1 MWKLFAVA
9 TAIGLAAFLVPRR
22 VLASATVE
30 GETPVT
36 IDPKDTRP
44 RGIRNNNPTNIEDS
58 KIPWRGRVGND
69 GRYVVFDTAING
81 LRAGYLEIWDSI
93 VRDGDDTIR
102 TLIRQWAPPIENLT
116 GAYQNSVRA
125 QTGIANIDT
134 KLNYLRDATPLLKA
148 IVQHENG
155 QQPYTAQQFDAAFR
169 AAGKT

>member
-1 MWKLFAVA
+1 MWKLFALA

-155 QQPYTAQQFDAAFR
+155 QQPYTAQQFDEAFR

>member
-1 MWKLFAVA
+1 MWKLFALA

-44 RGIRNNNPTNIEDS
+44 RGIRSNNPTNIEDS

-155 QQPYTAQQFDAAFR
+155 QHPYTAQQFDAAFR

>member
-1 MWKLFAVA
+1 MWKLFALA

-58 KIPWRGRVGND
+58 SIPWRGRVGND

-93 VRDGDDTIR
+93 TRDGDDTIR

>member
-1 MWKLFAVA
+1 MWKLFALA

>member
-1 MWKLFAVA
+1 MWKLFALA

-22 VLASATVE
+22 VLASTTAQ
-30 GETPVT
+30 GEPPVT

-58 KIPWRGRVGND
+58 SIPWRGRIGND

-155 QQPYTAQQFDAAFR
+155 QQPYTSQQYDAAFR
-169 AAGKT
+169 AAGKL

>member
-1 MWKLFAVA
+1 MWKLFALA

-30 GETPVT
+30 GETPVKT
-36 IDPKDTRP
+36 DPKDARP

-58 KIPWRGRVGND
+58 SIPWRGRVGND

>member
-1 MWKLFAVA
+1 MWKLFALA

-58 KIPWRGRVGND
+58 SIPWRGRVGND

>member
-1 MWKLFAVA
+1 MWKLFALA

-81 LRAGYLEIWDSI
+81 LRAGYLEICDSI

-102 TLIRQWAPPIENLT
+102 TLIAQWAPPIENLT